1 MLVIALGLLNHL
13 QKRERRDGEFM
24 RVDGTREWMSAASL
38 VLVSLTSMTVKG
50 RL

>member
-1 MLVIALGLLNHL
+1 MPVIALGPLKPV

-38 VLVSLTSMTVKG
+38 VSVSLSITVKC